1 MIYYV
6 SQKNKAPGT
15 GTKNDPFRTI
25 GQAARIAMPG
35 DTVLIG
41 GGIYREW
48 VDPKNGGLGNN
59 QRITYLAAKGE
70 RPVIS
75 GAEIIDGWKREK
87 ENVWSASVDNALFA
101 GRNPYE
107 EELYGDWYDG
117 LGQTHHA

>member
-6 SQKNKAPGT
+6 SQKNKTPGT
-15 GTKNDPFRTI
+15 GTKDDPFRTI

-41 GGIYREW
+41 EGVYREW
-48 VDPKNGGLGNN
+48 VDPQNGGLGNN

-75 GAEIIDGWKREK
+75 GAEIIGGWKRGKGKCLER
-87 ENVWSASVDNALFA
+87 V
-101 GRNPYE
+101 R
-107 EELYGDWYDG
+107 
-117 LGQTHHA
+117 GQCAVCRPQSL